1 MSPNTSTPKVFN
13 ILRLKSRIVGPLI
26 VFVKCDFQEKALKK
40 FLKNIHNFSKSNE
53 YSVFCGTYQHKVINF
68 LGTGSGAAS
77 LLSALYELIGSDLE
91 CMIRIG
97 ACGGLNAASTIE
109 IVVPKTAFCV
119 DAVSSV
125 LAGAPRV
132 EADAELTGRIKQ
144 TLGHDGIEVVC
155 GDVVSV
161 DAMYLF
167 EKNIIRAEG
176 EGARCWDL
184 ETATLLAFGKKFGI
198 KAASVLEIVSDNRGN
213 SLRSYPPIRRLD
225 FVKSIFKALSA

>member
-1 MSPNTSTPKVFN
+1 
-13 ILRLKSRIVGPLI
+13 
-26 VFVKCDFQEKALKK
+26 
-40 FLKNIHNFSKSNE
+40 
-53 YSVFCGTYQHKVINF
+53 
-68 LGTGSGAAS
+68 
-77 LLSALYELIGSDLE
+77 
-91 CMIRIG
+91 MIRIG
-97 ACGGLNAASTIE
+97 ACGGLGAASTNE

-119 DAVSSV
+119 DAVSSA

-132 EADAELTGRIKQ
+132 EANAELTSRITE
-144 TLGHDGIEVVC
+144 TLGHDGIDVVRS
-155 GDVVSV
+155 DVVSV

-167 EKNIIRAEG
+167 EKDIMREEG

-198 KAASVLEIVSDNRGN
+198 KAASVLGVVSDTRGN